1 MLSLLTFFI
10 VYYSIHVLC
19 TVTGAYS
26 SVYQILL
33 KCAVPLALVGEDGTF
48 LDGVV
53 AKKDLVWRR
62 SGVRACLLR
71 GGDEG
76 GGGEAWG
83 GASRHLYKLAM

>member
-1 MLSLLTFFI
+1 M
-10 VYYSIHVLC
+10 
-19 TVTGAYS
+19 
-26 SVYQILL
+26 
-33 KCAVPLALVGEDGTF
+33 F

-71 GGDEG
+71 GDEG

>member
-1 MLSLLTFFI
+1 M
-10 VYYSIHVLC
+10 
-19 TVTGAYS
+19 GE
-26 SVYQILL
+26 
-33 KCAVPLALVGEDGTF
+33 EDGMF

-53 AKKDLVWRR
+53 AKEDLVWRR
-62 SGVRACLLR
+62 SGVRTCLLR

>member
-1 MLSLLTFFI
+1 M
-10 VYYSIHVLC
+10 
-19 TVTGAYS
+19 GE
-26 SVYQILL
+26 
-33 KCAVPLALVGEDGTF
+33 EDGMF

-62 SGVRACLLR
+62 SGVRTCLLR

-83 GASRHLYKLAM
+83 GASRHRHKLAM